1 MDGITQV
8 ETFIA
13 TVALIGI
20 AVFVM
25 TAVATVIEAAYERE
39 CRRNRPRPG
48 LSDRERELLGEDWR
62 DHAGRWS
69 R

>member
-1 MDGITQV
+1 MEGITQV
-8 ETFIA
+8 EAFIA

-25 TAVATVIEAAYERE
+25 TAVATLIEAAYDRE
-39 CRRNRPRPG
+39 CRRNRERPK
-48 LSDRERELLGEDWR
+48 LPEREYELLGEDWR
-62 DHAGRWS
+62 DRAGRWS